1 MYLSSTRTAELWPD
15 TLRGALRAIAIAAVF
30 WALAATLLYVLSP
43 GLDTWPRLLVFHEC
57 VGMTMVAC
65 VLLLRR
71 MRAFSRFRPMT
82 RWVLTGVIAIPTG
95 FVVGHQFAFLMLGE
109 PLRMVGYLSVSLIPV
124 LFTLLVGGVG
134 LHYYATREQL
144 ATEAAARSEAQRL
157 AVDAQLRLLRAQL
170 EPHMLF
176 NTLANLRSLVRED
189 ADRAESMID
198 QLIVYLRSALAAS
211 QTESVALSREFAQL
225 RAYLDIMSLRMGPR
239 LTYRWTCRPN
249 WRPPRCRP
257 CCCSRWSRTRSSTGW
272 SPRWARAASRW
283 SRARHRVTAGIEIR
297 VNDSGLGLPRGRGGR
312 TRRPPRRSQLW
323 PAACARPAAG
333 RLRPG
338 RPAQPRAAPS
348 RGRQRAG
355 VHPRLTRRNPVRP
368 LIVVIDP
375 SRGTSMTLATAP
387 TAVIAEDEPVLART
401 LSRLLEQ
408 VWPELRI
415 VGVAEDGL
423 RATELGLAQAPDVMF
438 LDIKMPGRTGL
449 EVAEAVADDWP
460 DDRAEPLFVFI
471 TAYDS
476 FAVPAFERAAVDY
489 LLKPATAERLQQ
501 TVERLKARLAGR
513 ATSRCGRPGRA
524 DAARCSRSRL
534 RRPNR
539 ASASRSSVPAWATP
553 CA

>member
-1 MYLSSTRTAELWPD
+1 MYLSSTRTSELWPD

-57 VGMTMVAC
+57 VGLTMVAC

-134 LHYYATREQL
+134 LHYYAAREQL

-239 LTYRWTCRPN
+239 LTYTLDL
-249 WRPPRCRP
+249 PPELEATTVP
-257 CCCSRWSRTRSSTGW
+257 PMLLQPLVENAIKHGLEPKVGPGSIEVV
-272 SPRWARAASRW
+272 ARAVTGS
-283 SRARHRVTAGIEIR
+283 TAGIEIR
-297 VNDSGLGLPRGRGGR
+297 VNDSGLGLPPDEEDGPAVRPAGASYGLQHVRDRLHAVYGPAAR
-312 TRRPPRRSQLW
+312 LSLERRRP
-323 PAACARPAAG
+323 AG
-333 RLRPG
+333 VSALVFIPDRPG
-338 RPAQPRAAPS
+338 A
-348 RGRQRAG
+348 
-355 VHPRLTRRNPVRP
+355 TRFDHASSSS
-368 LIVVIDP
+368 I
-375 SRGTSMTLATAP
+375 
-387 TAVIAEDEPVLART
+387 
-401 LSRLLEQ
+401 
-408 VWPELRI
+408 LRE
-415 VGVAEDGL
+415 G
-423 RATELGLAQAPDVMF
+423 P
-438 LDIKMPGRTGL
+438 P
-449 EVAEAVADDWP
+449 
-460 DDRAEPLFVFI
+460 
-471 TAYDS
+471 
-476 FAVPAFERAAVDY
+476 
-489 LLKPATAERLQQ
+489 
-501 TVERLKARLAGR
+501 
-513 ATSRCGRPGRA
+513 
-524 DAARCSRSRL
+524 
-534 RRPNR
+534 
-539 ASASRSSVPAWATP
+539 
-553 CA
+553 

>member
-1 MYLSSTRTAELWPD
+1 MYLSSTRTSELWPD

-71 MRAFSRFRPMT
+71 MRAFSQFRPMT
-82 RWVLTGVIAIPTG
+82 RWVLTGVLAIPTG

-134 LHYYATREQL
+134 LHYYAAREQL

-239 LTYRWTCRPN
+239 LTYRLDL
-249 WRPPRCRP
+249 PPELEATTVP
-257 CCCSRWSRTRSSTGW
+257 PMLLQPLVENAIKHGLEPKVGPGSIEVV
-272 SPRWARAASRW
+272 ARAVTGS
-283 SRARHRVTAGIEIR
+283 TAGIEIR
-297 VNDSGLGLPRGRGGR
+297 VNDSGLGLPPDEEDGPAVRPAGASYGLQHVRDRLHAVYGPAAR
-312 TRRPPRRSQLW
+312 LSLERRRP
-323 PAACARPAAG
+323 AG
-333 RLRPG
+333 VSALVFIPDRPG
-338 RPAQPRAAPS
+338 A
-348 RGRQRAG
+348 
-355 VHPRLTRRNPVRP
+355 TRFDHASSSS
-368 LIVVIDP
+368 I
-375 SRGTSMTLATAP
+375 
-387 TAVIAEDEPVLART
+387 
-401 LSRLLEQ
+401 
-408 VWPELRI
+408 LRE
-415 VGVAEDGL
+415 G
-423 RATELGLAQAPDVMF
+423 P
-438 LDIKMPGRTGL
+438 P
-449 EVAEAVADDWP
+449 
-460 DDRAEPLFVFI
+460 
-471 TAYDS
+471 
-476 FAVPAFERAAVDY
+476 
-489 LLKPATAERLQQ
+489 
-501 TVERLKARLAGR
+501 
-513 ATSRCGRPGRA
+513 
-524 DAARCSRSRL
+524 
-534 RRPNR
+534 
-539 ASASRSSVPAWATP
+539 
-553 CA
+553 